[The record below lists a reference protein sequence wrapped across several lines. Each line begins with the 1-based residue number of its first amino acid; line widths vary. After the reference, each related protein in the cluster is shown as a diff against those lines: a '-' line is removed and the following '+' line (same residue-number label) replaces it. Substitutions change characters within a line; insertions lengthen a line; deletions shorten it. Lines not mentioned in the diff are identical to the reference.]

1 MTNNKISR
9 GLKRAQSRLLN
20 QNSRKILNN
29 VFLMYIV
36 LFASIADLLYL
47 VSIGEHTNV
56 IVFAVAAY
64 ITSIFSKNM
73 SVVLIV
79 ALAITNICHLGKGII
94 VKEGFKESEEDPE
107 DTDDTED
114 ADDTEDV
121 ESSGSSDKEVSD
133 KEVSDKEVSDKEV
146 SDKEVSEKKNG
157 KVSEDDSDSNEKK
170 IKTKKIGKLPEE
182 YKQTLA
188 QLSDP
193 ETLKTIEGLK
203 SLKPLLGKMERVIGM
218 FV

>member
-107 DTDDTED
+107 DTED

>member
-146 SDKEVSEKKNG
+146 SEKKNG